1 MKEKIK
7 HLHNPVDSRAGF
19 VYKVRMETNLEQ
31 LRVRPVA
38 KDEEPRYRELMG
50 LHHYLGDLAKIGH
63 TLWYV
68 ATCGG
73 EWVALVTFSASALKC
88 GVRDRWIGWDF
99 RHQYGRLDLVANN
112 SRFLI
117 LPDWH
122 RPNLGSKVLSLCQKR
137 ICRDWREHFGKALL
151 LLETFVD
158 PARFHGTVYR
168 AANWA
173 CLGETKGFRRTR
185 GGYGA
190 GDGSPKLVFVRPLRS
205 DARGQLS
212 RPLLEPAYQA
222 KAPKVMLSA
231 RHMWALPGFFK
242 DIEDPRRGQGLR
254 HRLAVVLA
262 IAAGAVLCGAC
273 GYKAMAGWAA
283 GLGQDA
289 RERFGCRYV
298 GSKGSRGGK
307 SDKGKVY
314 LVPSLSTIR
323 DVLTRVNPAALGCA
337 LQRWNEAFGGEDPS
351 LVIDPVSMRSAALP
365 QMQPTHAGALRS
377 PTAEQE
383 MP

>member
-1 MKEKIK
+1 MK
-7 HLHNPVDSRAGF
+7 
-19 VYKVRMETNLEQ
+19 TNLEQ

-38 KDEEPRYRELMG
+38 KAEEPRYRELMG
-50 LHHYLGDLAKIGH
+50 QHHYLGDLAKIGH

-68 ATCGG
+68 ATFGD

-99 RHQYGRLDLVANN
+99 RHQYGRLLLVANN

-122 RPNLGSKVLSLCQKR
+122 QPNLGSKVLSLCQKR
-137 ICRDWREHFGKALL
+137 ICRDWLAHFGQALL

-173 CLGETKGFRRTR
+173 CLGQTKGFRRIR

-190 GDGSPKLVFVRPLRS
+190 GDGSPKLVFVRPLRR
-205 DARGQLS
+205 DARSQLS

-222 KAPKVMLSA
+222 ETPKVMLSA
-231 RHMWALPGFFK
+231 RHMRALPGFFK

-254 HRLAVVLA
+254 HRLPVVLA
-262 IAAGAVLCGAC
+262 IAAGAVLCGMR
-273 GYKAMAGWAA
+273 GYKAMAGWAE

-289 RERFGCRYV
+289 RERFGCRYL
-298 GSKGSRGGK
+298 GTKGSRGGK
-307 SDKGKVY
+307 SDAGKVY
-314 LVPSLSTIR
+314 YVPSQSIIR
-323 DVLTRVNPAALGCA
+323 DVLTRVDPAALDCA
-337 LQRWNEAFGGEDPS
+337 LQRWNEAFGREDQS
-351 LVIDPVSMRSAALP
+351 LVIDPMAMLSTALP
-365 QMQPTHAGALRS
+365 RMQPALADALRS
-377 PTAEQE
+377 PPARQE
-383 MP
+383 AS